1 METMVIVLLK
11 LLLIAFDISYF
22 VRCVLDATL
31 VAYYNDEMMLETRPK
46 YIAKRFFS

>member
-1 METMVIVLLK
+1 MDPMVVILLN
-11 LLLIAFDISYF
+11 LLLMIFDISYM

-31 VAYYNDEMMLETRPK
+31 VAYYDEGMMLETRPK